1 MSNQYEQLLSTLNG
15 FAEKASK
22 KTLTLGQALDSL
34 HHAAYALISLIIV
47 LPFIQPIPLGPL
59 TVLGGITFIT
69 LGWQLWRGN
78 HAPVLPAK
86 IRAVE
91 MSEKTWLMLAK
102 VSVTVVNVCQKITR
116 PRLGILVDGV
126 RGEKIGAAIL
136 MLAGLLMA
144 VPFGVLPGSNMLPG
158 LAILFYCIAQ
168 FEEDGLMIIIAIIWL
183 IITMVYIGL
192 FLYASWHVIGETWQ
206 YLAHWLGM

>member
-1 MSNQYEQLLSTLNG
+1 MSSQYDQLLNTLNG

-59 TVLGGITFIT
+59 TILGGVTFMT

-91 MSEKTWLMLAK
+91 MSEKTWRILAK
-102 VSVTVVNVCQKITR
+102 VSVTVVKVCQKITK
-116 PRLGILVDGV
+116 PRLSVLVDGI

-144 VPFGVLPGSNMLPG
+144 LPFAVLPGSNMLPG

-168 FEEDGLMIIIAIIWL
+168 FEDDGLMIIIAIIWL
-183 IITMVYIGL
+183 VITMIYMGL
-192 FLYASWHVIGETWQ
+192 FIYASWHFITEASH
-206 YLAHWLGM
+206 YFANWLGL